1 MTYSRMYEFEDIG
14 WDDLCQSDD
23 HIVPR
28 PLEDHSL
35 LHYSCKKPHC
45 EEINIAYNTE
55 DRHSAGHVDQGSE
68 EGKSSLLSKRKY
80 RMLERGSMS
89 GAPSGVFS
97 SSTDSDSTKDA
108 SSLASE
114 KTTSSTHVHE
124 SSNTDTHG
132 NQSSVAGTIVGVG
145 TTGFKTNSSTDPLG
159 DITHAGNNLNF
170 FENDEVKDSSDF
182 FNFGW
187 PEIENFED
195 VDRIFRSCDSTF
207 GLGASRED
215 EFRWF
220 SASDNIGSTGELG
233 NSDFK
238 FPSPESNSAENLSS
252 NHAILKRHSSNDGAV
267 MGAPI
272 RLRDGSWI
280 SENPESHASFVDEP
294 SIANGEQG
302 CTPKAHLNRHQNQ
315 VKLQNQF
322 RGKIKEH
329 DFGNGT
335 SKLSDEAVQPSSR
348 AKSYQDFSCQQQP
361 KHVLAPDSCN
371 HVKNHLSYAHPD
383 NSPSSGLTSV
393 NPTSSAV
400 NKTETD
406 ELTSP
411 STRDSSHTSNLFRS
425 MNGSHDLPLPKTVP
439 TGTGKGLKLHSHHG
453 SQSLVESNIKPEN
466 IVVQASSSNP
476 GSMTEEAHYTQ
487 DKSEN
492 HSELAEVCHSIPAEL
507 GSSNVQECST
517 SSGKDDVSLEAASFH
532 QLQLVMKQLD
542 LRTKICIRDSLYRLA
557 RSAAK
562 RHNHANSNSSFD
574 GVRDASGTLVAEG
587 AKSFM
592 DIETDTN
599 PIDRSVAHLLFHRP
613 FESSPAST
621 QDSLP
626 FKSPSMV
633 RGSDTSRPV
642 MKKLTDS
649 EESDDCKQLLS

>member
-1 MTYSRMYEFEDIG
+1 MRLYYPAALTRATDFFLVILKPITASIGLSLHDPFFEDIG

-35 LHYSCKKPHC
+35 LCDSSKKPHF
-45 EEINIAYNTE
+45 EETNIAYNTE
-55 DRHSAGHVDQGSE
+55 GRQSAGHVDQRRE
-68 EGKSSLLSKRKY
+68 QGKSSLLSKRKY
-80 RMLERGSMS
+80 RIPERDSTP
-89 GAPSGVFS
+89 GAPSVVFF
-97 SSTDSDSTKDA
+97 SSTDAESTKEA
-108 SSLASE
+108 SGLASE
-114 KTTSSTHVHE
+114 ITTSSTPVHE

-132 NQSSVAGTIVGVG
+132 NQFCVTG

-220 SASDNIGSTGELG
+220 SASDNIGSTGELV

-252 NHAILKRHSSNDGAV
+252 NHTFLKGHSSNDGAMV
-267 MGAPI
+267 GAPI

-280 SENPESHASFVDEP
+280 SENPESHVSYVDGHA
-294 SIANGEQG
+294 IANGEQG
-302 CTPKAHLNRHQNQ
+302 CNPKAHLNRHQNQ
-315 VKLQNQF
+315 VQDQF
-322 RGKIKEH
+322 EGKIKEH
-329 DFGNGT
+329 DIGNGA
-335 SKLSDEAVQPSSR
+335 SKLPDDAVQPPSR
-348 AKSYQDFSCQQQP
+348 AKCYQDFSCQQQP
-361 KHVLAPDSCN
+361 MHALVPDS
-371 HVKNHLSYAHPD
+371 
-383 NSPSSGLTSV
+383 
-393 NPTSSAV
+393 
-400 NKTETD
+400 
-406 ELTSP
+406 
-411 STRDSSHTSNLFRS
+411 F
-425 MNGSHDLPLPKTVP
+425 P
-439 TGTGKGLKLHSHHG
+439 TGTGKGVKLHRHHG
-453 SQSLVESNIKPEN
+453 SQSQVESNIKPAN
-466 IVVQASSSNP
+466 IVVQATSSNP
-476 GSMTEEAHYTQ
+476 GSMTEEAHYNQ
-487 DKSEN
+487 GKSEN
-492 HSELAEVCHSIPAEL
+492 HSELAEVRHFIPAEL
-507 GSSNVQECST
+507 GSSNVQESST
-517 SSGKDDVSLEAASFH
+517 SSGKDDASLEAASFR
-532 QLQLVMKQLD
+532 QLKLVMEQLD

-562 RHNHANSNSSFD
+562 RHNHGNSNSSFD
-574 GVRDASGTLVAEG
+574 GVRDASGTLLAEG
-587 AKSFM
+587 EKSFV

-613 FESSPAST
+613 SESSPASA
-621 QDSLP
+621 QYSLP

-642 MKKLTDS
+642 MKNLIES
-649 EESDDCKQLLS
+649 EEADDCKQLLSKS

>member
-1 MTYSRMYEFEDIG
+1 MTDSGMYEFEDIG

-35 LHYSCKKPHC
+35 LCDSSKKPHF
-45 EEINIAYNTE
+45 EETNIAYNTE
-55 DRHSAGHVDQGSE
+55 GRQSAGHVDQRRE
-68 EGKSSLLSKRKY
+68 QGKSSLLSKRKY
-80 RMLERGSMS
+80 RIPERDSTP
-89 GAPSGVFS
+89 GAPSVVFF
-97 SSTDSDSTKDA
+97 SSTDAESTKEA
-108 SSLASE
+108 SGLASE
-114 KTTSSTHVHE
+114 ITTSSTPVHE

-132 NQSSVAGTIVGVG
+132 NQFCVTG

-220 SASDNIGSTGELG
+220 SASDNIGSTGELV

-252 NHAILKRHSSNDGAV
+252 NHTFLKGHSSNDGAMV
-267 MGAPI
+267 GAPI

-280 SENPESHASFVDEP
+280 SENPESHVSYVDGHA
-294 SIANGEQG
+294 IANGEQG
-302 CTPKAHLNRHQNQ
+302 CNPKAHLNRHQNQ
-315 VKLQNQF
+315 VQDQF
-322 RGKIKEH
+322 EGKIKEH
-329 DFGNGT
+329 DIGNGA
-335 SKLSDEAVQPSSR
+335 SKLPDDAVQPPSR
-348 AKSYQDFSCQQQP
+348 AKCYQDFSCQQQP
-361 KHVLAPDSCN
+361 MHALVPDSCN
-371 HVKNHLSYAHPD
+371 YLQNHLSYVHPD
-383 NSPSSGLTSV
+383 NSPSDLTSV

-400 NKTETD
+400 KTETN

-411 STRDSSHTSNLFRS
+411 PTRDSSHTPSLFQS
-425 MNGSHDLPLPKTVP
+425 INGSHDLPLPEAVP
-439 TGTGKGLKLHSHHG
+439 TGTGKGVKLHRHHG
-453 SQSLVESNIKPEN
+453 SQSQVESNIKPAN
-466 IVVQASSSNP
+466 IVVQATSSNP
-476 GSMTEEAHYTQ
+476 GSMTEEAHYNQ
-487 DKSEN
+487 GKSEN
-492 HSELAEVCHSIPAEL
+492 HSELAEVRHFIPAEL
-507 GSSNVQECST
+507 GSSNVQESST
-517 SSGKDDVSLEAASFH
+517 SSGKDDASLEAASFR
-532 QLQLVMKQLD
+532 QLKLVMEQLD

-562 RHNHANSNSSFD
+562 RHNHGNSNSSFD
-574 GVRDASGTLVAEG
+574 GVRDASGTLLAEG
-587 AKSFM
+587 EKSFV

-613 FESSPAST
+613 SESSPASA
-621 QDSLP
+621 QYSLP

-642 MKKLTDS
+642 MKNLIES
-649 EESDDCKQLLS
+649 EEADDCKQLLSKS